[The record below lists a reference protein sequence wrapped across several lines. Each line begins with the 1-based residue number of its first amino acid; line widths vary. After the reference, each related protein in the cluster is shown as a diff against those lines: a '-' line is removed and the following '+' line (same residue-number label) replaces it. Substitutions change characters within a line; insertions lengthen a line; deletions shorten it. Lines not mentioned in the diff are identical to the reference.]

1 MLEKKVLIQKV
12 LRWLA
17 RRILQKHK
25 PMVIG
30 VTGSVGKSTAKE
42 MIFAVLE
49 NDFQVRKSE
58 KNYNNEIGIPLAII
72 GVSGEK
78 KNIWQWLK
86 VIIKGIF
93 LIILPNQYPEILILE
108 LAADKVGDI
117 KYFCDFIPINIGVLT
132 NVGISHLEKFKTKEN
147 IFREKSYLL
156 KRAKELVIFNGD
168 SVEESEIGK
177 MAKSEL
183 QSYGFGEQADWRII
197 DSQYNYTT
205 RGLLKGIKFKLEHQ
219 GKVVPGHL
227 KNVVG
232 RPYLYGMM
240 PALIIA
246 NHFKLNL
253 LDILQDLESF
263 MAIPGHL
270 SLIEGIKNTVIIDDT
285 YNSAPASVQ
294 EALRVVKNIKARR
307 KIVVLGDML
316 ELGKEE
322 QKAHQKIGEQVGELG
337 EVVFIAVGERMKL
350 AVESFKAKLQKKEIK
365 RAKINS
371 KVRWFATSEQAG
383 NFLEQNVMEKD
394 VILVKGS
401 RGMKMEKIVIKL
413 TREKTE
419 LSKVN

>member
-1 MLEKKVLIQKV
+1 MLEKEVLIQKI

-42 MIFAVLE
+42 MIFVVLE

-58 KNYNNEIGIPLAII
+58 KNYNNEVGIPLAII

-86 VIIKGIF
+86 VVIKGVA
-93 LIILPNQYPEILILE
+93 LILLPNQYPEILILE
-108 LAADKVGDI
+108 LAADKAGDI
-117 KYFCDFIPINIGVLT
+117 KYFCDFIPVDIGVLT

-147 IFREKSYLL
+147 IFKEKIYLL
-156 KRAKELVIFNGD
+156 QQAKELAIYNAD
-168 SVEESEIGK
+168 NIKDDKIKKIIRSQIK
-177 MAKSEL
+177 
-183 QSYGFGEQADWRII
+183 SYGFQIGADLQIVDNR
-197 DSQYNYTT
+197 YYYTPDELL
-205 RGLLKGIKFKLEHQ
+205 RGMEFKL
-219 GKVVPGHL
+219 KY
-227 KNVVG
+227 KNKIISGRLNNIIG
-232 RPYLYGMM
+232 RPYLYGVM

-246 NHFKLNL
+246 DYFKLNL
-253 LDILQDLESF
+253 KKVLQNLENF
-263 MAIPGHL
+263 PAMPGHI
-270 SLIEGIKNTVIIDDT
+270 SLITGIKNTIIIDDT
-285 YNSAPASVQ
+285 YNSAPASVE
-294 EALRVVKNIKARR
+294 EALKVIKSIKARR
-307 KIVVLGDML
+307 RIVVLGDML

-322 QKAHQKIGEQVGELG
+322 QKAHQKIGEQVGELR
-337 EVVFIAVGERMKL
+337 EVVFVAVGERMKL
-350 AVESFKAKLQKKEIK
+350 AVEGFKVKLQKKEIK
-365 RAKINS
+365 RVKINS

-413 TREKTE
+413 TRKKTE
-419 LSKVN
+419 PSKVN

>member
-1 MLEKKVLIQKV
+1 MLEKEVLIQKV

-42 MIFAVLE
+42 MIFVVLE

-58 KNYNNEIGIPLAII
+58 KNYNNEVGIPLAII

-86 VIIKGIF
+86 VVIKGVA
-93 LIILPNQYPEILILE
+93 LILLPNQYPEILILE
-108 LAADKVGDI
+108 LAADKAGDI
-117 KYFCDFIPINIGVLT
+117 KYFCDFIPVDIGVLT

-147 IFREKSYLL
+147 IFKEKIYLL
-156 KRAKELVIFNGD
+156 QQAKELAIYNAD
-168 SVEESEIGK
+168 NIKDDKIKKIIRSQIK
-177 MAKSEL
+177 
-183 QSYGFGEQADWRII
+183 SYGFQIGADLQIVDNR
-197 DSQYNYTT
+197 YYYTPDELL
-205 RGLLKGIKFKLEHQ
+205 RGMEFKL
-219 GKVVPGHL
+219 KY
-227 KNVVG
+227 KNKIISGRLNNIIG
-232 RPYLYGMM
+232 RPYLYGVM

-246 NHFKLNL
+246 DYFKLNL
-253 LDILQDLESF
+253 KKVLQNLENF
-263 MAIPGHL
+263 PAMPGHI
-270 SLIEGIKNTVIIDDT
+270 SLITGIKNTIIIDDT
-285 YNSAPASVQ
+285 YNSAPASVE
-294 EALRVVKNIKARR
+294 EALKVIKSIKARR
-307 KIVVLGDML
+307 RIVVLGDML

-322 QKAHQKIGEQVGELG
+322 QKAHQKIGEQVGELR
-337 EVVFIAVGERMKL
+337 EVVFVAVGERMKL
-350 AVESFKAKLQKKEIK
+350 AVEGFKVKLQKKEIK
-365 RAKINS
+365 RVKINS

-413 TREKTE
+413 TRKKTE
-419 LSKVN
+419 PSKVN